1 MHAELGNFHQPE
13 LPVAS
18 PLPNENKMSQNGTA
32 AHVNGMASVRAET
45 DKLANRAKL
54 AFTECYAFAGE

>member
-18 PLPNENKMSQNGTA
+18 PLPNENGTA